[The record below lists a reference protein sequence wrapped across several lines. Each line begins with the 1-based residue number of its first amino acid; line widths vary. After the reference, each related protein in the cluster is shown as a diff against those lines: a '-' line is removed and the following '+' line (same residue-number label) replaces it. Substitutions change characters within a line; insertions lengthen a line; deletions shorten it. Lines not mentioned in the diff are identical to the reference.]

1 MCGMVRVLLVDDH
14 AVVRQGVTRI
24 LERSGGYEVVGE
36 AADGSAA
43 LDLVI
48 GTPADILVLD
58 LDMPGGGI
66 GLIPRLL
73 VVAPALR
80 ILVLSQHAERD
91 FALRC
96 LEVGAWGYAGKDAG
110 FEAILAAVSRVAQ
123 GRRYLS
129 ERAQELAIERLAGGP
144 AGEAPHTALSS
155 RELEVLL
162 ALARGRRVKEI
173 AADLGISF
181 KTVSTYRTRI
191 LEKLG
196 LDSNVDLAIYARDHE
211 LL

>member
-1 MCGMVRVLLVDDH
+1 MVRVLLVDDH
-14 AVVRQGVTRI
+14 AVVRQGVARI
-24 LERSGGYEVVGE
+24 LERSGRFEVVGE
-36 AADGSAA
+36 AQDGGAA
-43 LDLVI
+43 LDLVAAL
-48 GTPADILVLD
+48 PADILVLD
-58 LDMPGGGI
+58 LDMPAGGV

-73 VVAPALR
+73 AAAPGLR

-96 LEVGAWGYAGKDAG
+96 LEAGAWGYAGKDAG
-110 FEAILAAVSRVAQ
+110 FEAILAAVTRIAS

-129 ERAQELAIERLAGGP
+129 DRAQELAIARLAGGP
-144 AGEAPHTALSS
+144 SGAAPHTTLSS

-162 ALARGRRVKEI
+162 ELARGRRVKEI

-191 LEKLG
+191 LEKLD
-196 LDSNVDLAIYARDHE
+196 LESNVELALYARDHG

>member
-1 MCGMVRVLLVDDH
+1 MVRVLLVDDH
-14 AVVRQGVTRI
+14 AVVRQGVARI
-24 LERSGGYEVVGE
+24 LERSGGFEVAGE
-36 AADGSAA
+36 AGDGPSALA
-43 LDLVI
+43 LVR
-48 GTPADILVLD
+48 GTPAEILVLD
-58 LDMPGGGI
+58 LDMPGGGV

-73 VVAPALR
+73 AASPGLR

-96 LEVGAWGYAGKDAG
+96 LEAGAWGYSGKDAG
-110 FEAILAAVSRVAQ
+110 FEAVLAAVRRVAS

-129 ERAQELAIERLAGGP
+129 DRAQELAIERLAGAPTG
-144 AGEAPHTALSS
+144 AEPHTTLSS

-162 ALARGRRVKEI
+162 ALARGHRVKEI
-173 AADLGISF
+173 AADLDISI

-196 LDSNVDLAIYARDHE
+196 LESNVELAMYVRDHD
-211 LL
+211 LR

>member
-1 MCGMVRVLLVDDH
+1 
-14 AVVRQGVTRI
+14 
-24 LERSGGYEVVGE
+24 
-36 AADGSAA
+36 
-43 LDLVI
+43 
-48 GTPADILVLD
+48 
-58 LDMPGGGI
+58 MPGGGV

-73 VVAPALR
+73 AVAPGVR

-96 LEVGAWGYAGKDAG
+96 LEAGAWGYAGKDAG
-110 FEAILAAVSRVAQ
+110 FEAILGAVTRVAS

-129 ERAQELAIERLAGGP
+129 DRAQELAIERLAGGP
-144 AGEAPHTALSS
+144 VGEAPHSALSS

-173 AADLGISF
+173 AGDLGISF

-196 LDSNVDLAIYARDHE
+196 LESNVDLAMYAREHG

>member
-14 AVVRQGVTRI
+14 AVVRQGVARI
-24 LERSGGYEVVGE
+24 LERSGRFEVVGE
-36 AADGSAA
+36 ASDGGAA
-43 LDLVI
+43 LDLVAAL
-48 GTPADILVLD
+48 PADILVLD
-58 LDMPGGGI
+58 LDMPAGGV

-73 VVAPALR
+73 ALAPGLR

-96 LEVGAWGYAGKDAG
+96 LEAGAWGYAGKDAG
-110 FEAILAAVSRVAQ
+110 FEAILAAVTRIAA

-129 ERAQELAIERLAGGP
+129 DRAQELAIARLAGGP
-144 AGEAPHTALSS
+144 SGAAPHTTLSS

-162 ALARGRRVKEI
+162 ALARGRVKEI
-173 AADLGISF
+173 ATDLGISF

-191 LEKLG
+191 LEKLD
-196 LDSNVDLAIYARDHE
+196 LESNVELAIYVRDHG